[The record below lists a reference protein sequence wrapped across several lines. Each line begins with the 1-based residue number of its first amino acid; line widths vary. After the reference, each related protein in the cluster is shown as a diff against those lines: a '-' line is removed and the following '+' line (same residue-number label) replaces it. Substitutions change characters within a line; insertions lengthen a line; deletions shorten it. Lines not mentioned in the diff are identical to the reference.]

1 MQIYI
6 VLMMEVYILCEYEE
20 TETYQI
26 TEMFMNNKKILLDR
40 LLTD

>member
-6 VLMMEVYILCEYEE
+6 VFDDGSIHLCEYEE

-26 TEMFMNNKKILLDR
+26 TEMFMNNRKILLDR